1 MKSENKNFIL
11 NVVYQLLI
19 YIFPLITTPYISRV
33 LGVNNVGI
41 YSYTYS
47 IVSLFML
54 AALLGI
60 NNYGNRETARV
71 RDNQDRLNKKFSSIY
86 TLQLFI
92 SITTLMIYYIY
103 IVFFCKKYK
112 EIAFAQS
119 IFLISTCFDVNWFY
133 FGLEK
138 FKLTISRNVLFKVIS
153 IICIFLFVRSRSDLW
168 KYTVIMAVATL
179 ISQLYLIIIL
189 HKYVKFV
196 KVGIKEAFSNFKQ
209 VLILFIP
216 VLAYGIYGIMD
227 KTMIGLMSTTVQL
240 GNYENAQKIVSI
252 PISII
257 TALGTVML
265 PRMSYVLKDKNADFK
280 PIIKSSMKLALVMS
294 TTMTFGI
301 ILVSK
306 EISAIMFGPEFTESS
321 MIMSILSLYLV
332 FTAWANVIRTQYLIP
347 TRNDKIYVES
357 TLFGAIVNLVFN
369 LTFIP
374 KYGAYGACIG
384 TILAEVSVMLWQ
396 TIKARNSLEIK
407 QYIYIYI
414 ECLWKSIIM
423 FAFAFVSSYFFHGV
437 LIKFVI
443 KVGVSVIIFVLLNY
457 KFIWFEFL
465 GRKELKTIKH

>member
-92 SITTLMIYYIY
+92 SITTLIIYYIY

-138 FKLTISRNVLFKVIS
+138 FKLTISRNVLIKVIS

-374 KYGAYGACIG
+374 KYGAYGACVG

-423 FAFAFVSSYFFHGV
+423 FVFAFVSSFFFHGV

-443 KVGVSVIIFVLLNY
+443 KVGVSVIVFVLLNY

-465 GRKELKTIKH
+465 GRKELQIIKH

>member
-1 MKSENKNFIL
+1 MKIKIL
-11 NVVYQLLI
+11 
-19 YIFPLITTPYISRV
+19 LITTPYISRV

-92 SITTLMIYYIY
+92 SITTLIIYYIY

-138 FKLTISRNVLFKVIS
+138 FKLTISRNVLIKVIS

-374 KYGAYGACIG
+374 KYGAYGACVG

-423 FAFAFVSSYFFHGV
+423 FVFVFVSSFF
-437 LIKFVI
+437 F
-443 KVGVSVIIFVLLNY
+443 F
-457 KFIWFEFL
+457 
-465 GRKELKTIKH
+465 

>member
-138 FKLTISRNVLFKVIS
+138 FKLTISRNVLIKVIS

-306 EISAIMFGPEFTESS
+306 EISAIMFGSEFTESS

-443 KVGVSVIIFVLLNY
+443 KVGVSVIVFVLLNY

-465 GRKELKTIKH
+465 GRKELQIIKH